1 MAIIENCQTKMKGVK
16 HDPREDEHDDVG
28 TYSLSD
34 QFVLVLGIDPLYPT
48 IFSEVVGA
56 DVY

>member
-1 MAIIENCQTKMKGVK
+1 MKGVK

-48 IFSEVVGA
+48 IFGEVEGA